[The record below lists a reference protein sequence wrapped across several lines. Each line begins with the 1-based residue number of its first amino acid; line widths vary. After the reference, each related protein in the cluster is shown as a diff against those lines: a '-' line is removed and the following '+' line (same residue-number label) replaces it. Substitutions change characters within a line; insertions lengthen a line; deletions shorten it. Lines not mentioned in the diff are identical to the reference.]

1 MIYVPYIALMV
12 AALCAWKPRWLSG
25 AIVLLCVGYASASV
39 MGQLAWPAALAVGG
53 LLVAALAAMRPER
66 GWQIVGHLLFLAL
79 ATAFLLH
86 AVPGFANRL
95 VWGPVQ
101 VSPGAVSYSMY
112 LNLDKPLIGFWVLL
126 ACGWLRHAG
135 SMKEAFFQGTR
146 AALLTSG
153 VVLVLAW
160 ALGLVGWAPKWP
172 PEVWI
177 WLLNNLLLVCFAEE
191 ALFRGYIQGGL
202 ARLWQGRRGGST
214 AAWLVATLV
223 FGLAHLPGGWAW
235 VAAATVAG
243 LGYGWAY
250 RHGGLQAAMLAH
262 FGLNV
267 LHFVGFTYP
276 MISSSP

>member
-1 MIYVPYIALMV
+1 M
-12 AALCAWKPRWLSG
+12 
-25 AIVLLCVGYASASV
+25 
-39 MGQLAWPAALAVGG
+39 
-53 LLVAALAAMRPER
+53 
-66 GWQIVGHLLFLAL
+66 

-86 AVPGFANRL
+86 AVPCFANRL

-160 ALGLVGWAPKWP
+160 ALGLVGWAPKWH

-223 FGLAHLPGGWAW
+223 FGLAHLPGGWAC